1 MEILNKSIEKFDPN
15 AKIDE
20 MFVVDIEFNVYDD
33 PRKKMCNET
42 FPCIF
47 EPISK
52 VPVDRRSVYQL
63 LSTMRTGKKEKH
75 TTVQS

>member
-33 PRKKMCNET
+33 PRKKMCNEV

>member
-1 MEILNKSIEKFDPN
+1 METLNKSIEKFDPN

-33 PRKKMCNET
+33 PRKKMCNEV